1 MESAMVKEGG
11 KNFSFAKAGMILLGL
26 TLVSKFLAFGREL
39 AIAAYFGSNAD
50 TDSFFIANGLIANV
64 VYGLSTALAVA
75 FLPVY
80 IEEKTKKGKIY
91 GDKFAGRCIL
101 FFFLISIVISVLLCI
116 VSDPLVKIIAPSVS
130 MQQGEQISFFIRILS
145 AGLIFS
151 LLNSFTCSLL
161 DAERIFGYSAFSGI
175 IYNATV
181 IVTAVFFSR
190 IYGIVALVVAV
201 AGAHVLQFA
210 LSGWRSRGFIS
221 FHFPLKN
228 DPRLW
233 NMLLISLPILLSNTT
248 VEINQVI
255 NRALAVQLGKGVVS
269 AFSYASTLSMFV
281 TSTLVYSLVTIFF
294 TEFSRVACSEDGTE
308 KIKNLLRSALNIL
321 FLLLLPLTLISVFF
335 TEDIVF
341 IALKRGRFSADDV
354 LLTAQGLRYLVIGFV
369 GIVCKALFTKC
380 FISMKD
386 TRSPMMISIGEVCLN
401 IILALILYQKFQI
414 AGITAAL
421 AGANILAALTLF
433 GLLHHKLGGGIIHW
447 SSMYVVKISSSAAA
461 AVVVLFLIHMLRGW
475 NAWLRFPLAALA
487 GFAAFIPVYL
497 AEFRRGA
504 FKLKK

>member
-1 MESAMVKEGG
+1 MSSPEEKSFSLARASMV
-11 KNFSFAKAGMILLGL
+11 LLGL
-26 TLVSKFLAFGREL
+26 TLASKFLAFGREL

-50 TDSFFIANGLIANV
+50 TDSFFIANGLIANII
-64 VYGLSTALAVA
+64 YGISTALAVA

-80 IEEKTKKGKIY
+80 IEEKTKKGKTH
-91 GDKFAGRCIL
+91 GDKFAGKCIL
-101 FFFLISIVISVLLCI
+101 FFFLVSIIVSVILCA

-130 MQQGEQISFFIRILS
+130 MQQEGQISFFIRILA

-161 DAERIFGYSAFSGI
+161 DAERIFGYSSFAGI

-294 TEFSRVACSEDGTE
+294 TEFSRVACSEDSTE
-308 KIKNLLRSALNIL
+308 KIKSLLRSALNIL
-321 FLLLLPLTLISVFF
+321 ILVLLPLTLISVFF
-335 TEDIVF
+335 SEDIVF
-341 IALKRGRFSADDV
+341 IALRRGRFSADDV
-354 LLTAQGLRYLVIGFV
+354 LLTAQGLRCLAVGFM

-380 FISMKD
+380 FIAMKD
-386 TRSPMMISIGEVCLN
+386 TRSPMMISMGEVGLN
-401 IILALILYQKFQI
+401 IILALILYQKYQI
-414 AGITAAL
+414 EGITAAL
-421 AGANILAALTLF
+421 ASANILAALTLF
-433 GLLHHKLGGGIIHW
+433 GLLHHKLGGGLFCW
-447 SSMYVVKISSSAAA
+447 AWTYVIRVSFSATA
-461 AVVVLFLIHMLRGW
+461 AVFVLFLIHRLSGW